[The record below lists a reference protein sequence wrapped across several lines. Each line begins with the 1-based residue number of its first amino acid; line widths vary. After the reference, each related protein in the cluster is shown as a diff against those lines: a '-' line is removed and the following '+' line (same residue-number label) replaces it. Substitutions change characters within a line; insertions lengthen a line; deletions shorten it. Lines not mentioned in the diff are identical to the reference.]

1 MSDIRTFWDVKRSR
15 GQWQLAGKSLASGH
29 DLETAVIISLF
40 SDAAAKLDDV
50 IPDGS
55 EDPRGW
61 WGDVDPKYKLG
72 SRLWMLYRAKK
83 LPDTLARAKDYTAEA
98 VKWMLD
104 DGVVVRF
111 DITTEWTRK
120 MMLGIL
126 VVAFKRD
133 GSNVALN
140 FSWAWDQIES
150 GDDN

>member
-15 GQWQLAGKSLASGH
+15 GQWQLGGKSLASGH

-40 SDAAAKLDDV
+40 SDAAAKPDDV

-61 WGDVDPKYKLG
+61 WGDVDPKYRLG

-83 LPDTLARAKDYTAEA
+83 LHDTLARAKDYTAEA
-98 VKWMLD
+98 LKWMLD

-111 DITTEWTRK
+111 DITTEWTRR

-133 GSNVALN
+133 GSSVAMN

-150 GDDN
+150 GDE